1 MKLVFFILP
10 ILIFI
15 VVVFNR
21 CTNFQTQNVKKASP
35 KESFYDLSARTIN
48 GNDISMSDYKNK
60 KILIV
65 NVASQCGYTPQY
77 KDLQNLHANFGDK
90 LHILAFPSNDF
101 LGQEPGSNEQ
111 IKNFCEVNF
120 GIKFDMFE
128 KISVKG
134 KKIHPIFK
142 WLSDKNKN
150 VLCFYVALQQRGW
163 TIDFER
169 AIMEDEEEQHMS
181 RWHMKHSRVDNYINT
196 WYLVNKFDE
205 KERNIILDSEFF
217 FNSELMGC
225 FNALTFTRK
234 IDMKNKD
241 LLKYFENYIDYNFAK
256 QYNPSF
262 VYPDVRVYCSTYLYT
277 PESI

>member
-48 GNDISMSDYKNK
+48 GNNISMSDYKNK

-150 VLCFYVALQQRGW
+150 GW
-163 TIDFER
+163 NTKTPTWNFSKYLIDESGSL
-169 AIMEDEEEQHMS
+169 ISVWGPQISPLSEDIIS
-181 RWHMKHSRVDNYINT
+181 KIN
-196 WYLVNKFDE
+196 D
-205 KERNIILDSEFF
+205 
-217 FNSELMGC
+217 
-225 FNALTFTRK
+225 
-234 IDMKNKD
+234 
-241 LLKYFENYIDYNFAK
+241 
-256 QYNPSF
+256 
-262 VYPDVRVYCSTYLYT
+262 
-277 PESI
+277 